1 MPVWVLLLTDDIAPF
16 DPGACAAPLHAPHAT
31 GTLRRS
37 SLWVMES
44 RCWLVAL
51 PAVDGR
57 QYVYRVYAPEN
68 ALPADLFWEAWH
80 CHDEGPFP
88 RAWDLFDAAV
98 IQRMG

>member
-1 MPVWVLLLTDDIAPF
+1 MLR
-16 DPGACAAPLHAPHAT
+16 APHAT

-37 SLWVMES
+37 SLRDMES

-57 QYVYRVYAPEN
+57 QYVYRVYAPED
-68 ALPADLFWEAWH
+68 ALLADLFWEAWH

-98 IQRMG
+98 IQRVS

>member
-1 MPVWVLLLTDDIAPF
+1 MP
-16 DPGACAAPLHAPHAT
+16 CAGHAT

-37 SLWVMES
+37 SLRNMGS

-51 PAVDGR
+51 PAIDGR
-57 QYVYRVYAPEN
+57 QYVYRVDAPGD
-68 ALPADLFWEAWH
+68 ALLADLFWEAWH

-98 IQRMG
+98 IRRVS

>member
-1 MPVWVLLLTDDIAPF
+1 MRWFSSLRMTSRRFI
-16 DPGACAAPLHAPHAT
+16 PGARAALLHARHAT
-31 GTLRRS
+31 AALRRS
-37 SLWVMES
+37 SLRDMES

-57 QYVYRVYAPEN
+57 QYVYRVYAPED
-68 ALPADLFWEAWH
+68 ALLADLFWEAWH

-98 IQRMG
+98 IQRLG